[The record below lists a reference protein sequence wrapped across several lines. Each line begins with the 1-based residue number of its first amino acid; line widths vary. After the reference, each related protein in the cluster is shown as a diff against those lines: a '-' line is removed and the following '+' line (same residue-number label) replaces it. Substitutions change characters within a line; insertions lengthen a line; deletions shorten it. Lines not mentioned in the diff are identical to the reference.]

1 MKIPEI
7 ILIRSQH
14 KPGSLA
20 RILTV
25 IGEAGL
31 VVEGLRQVRRDHMST
46 TWEITIEPDDPR
58 ETDDVLA
65 AIDALDNANVLGRSD
80 RVFERH
86 RGGKTEVKSRM
97 EISSLERLR
106 DLYTPGVARVCLA
119 IHEDPALARTYTGL
133 WNSVAVITNG
143 TAVLGLG
150 DIGPVAGMPVMEG
163 KAALFAELVGISATP
178 ILISEKDP
186 KKIIEIIAAIAP
198 SFGAIQLEDIRAPEC
213 FEIEQALVER
223 LDRPVMHDDQHC
235 TAIVV
240 LAALLGATRRAGI
253 SLGQSIVGQI
263 GLGAAGL
270 GICDLLIKYGV
281 KGMVGA
287 DVNPMAQQR
296 LATMGGMP
304 MDLAGVM
311 ATADVVVATTGVKG
325 LIKAAMVRPGQVILA
340 LSNPEPEIEPEVAL
354 AAGAR
359 FATDGKVVNNVLGFP
374 GVFRGA
380 LDAHATRITDPML
393 IAAAETLAAL
403 ATGDALVPDP
413 LDRNV
418 HAQVAAAVKE
428 AAMGL
433 VLGAAGI

>member
-1 MKIPEI
+1 MKVPEI
-7 ILIRSQH
+7 ILVQSLH

-20 RILTV
+20 RVLTV
-25 IGEAGL
+25 IGEMGL
-31 VVEGLRQVRRDHMST
+31 TVEGLRQVRRDYQST

-58 ETDDVLA
+58 ETDDLLVALEK
-65 AIDALDNANVLGRSD
+65 LDNAKVLGRSD
-80 RVFERH
+80 RVFDRH
-86 RGGKTEVKSRM
+86 RGGKIEMKSRM
-97 EISSLERLR
+97 EISSIERLR

-119 IHEDPALARTYTGL
+119 IHENPSLARTFTGL
-133 WNSVAVITNG
+133 ANSVAVITNG
-143 TAVLGLG
+143 TAILGLG

-163 KAALFAELVGISATP
+163 KAALFAELVGISAVP
-178 ILISEKDP
+178 ILINEKDP
-186 KKIIEIIAAIAP
+186 AKLIEIIAAIAP

-213 FEIEQALVER
+213 FEIEQALIER

-240 LAALLGATRRAGI
+240 LAALLGATKRSGMK
-253 SLGQSIVGQI
+253 LTDCVVGQI

-281 KGMVGA
+281 KGTLGA
-287 DVNPMAQQR
+287 DLNPEAQQR
-296 LATMGGMP
+296 LVKMGGQP

-311 ATADVVVATTGVKG
+311 ANADVIVATTGVKG
-325 LIKAAMVRPGQVILA
+325 LIKPSMVRPGQVILA
-340 LSNPEPEIEPEVAL
+340 LSNPEPEIEPEKAL

-380 LDAHATRITDPML
+380 LDANALRITDAML
-393 IAAAETLAAL
+393 IAAAETLASL
-403 ATGDALVPDP
+403 AQGDSLVPDP

-418 HAQVAAAVKE
+418 HAKVAAAVKE
-428 AAMGL
+428 SALGL
-433 VLGAAGI
+433 VLGHAGI

>member
-1 MKIPEI
+1 MKVPEI
-7 ILIRSQH
+7 ILIQSLH

-20 RILTV
+20 RVLTV
-25 IGEAGL
+25 IGQAGL
-31 VVEGLRQVRRDHMST
+31 TVEGLRQVRRDYQST

-58 ETDDVLA
+58 ETDDLLVALEK
-65 AIDALDNANVLGRSD
+65 LDNAKVLGRSD
-80 RVFERH
+80 RVFDRH
-86 RGGKTEVKSRM
+86 RGGKIEMKSRM
-97 EISSLERLR
+97 EISSIERLR

-119 IHEDPALARTYTGL
+119 IHENPSLARTFTGL
-133 WNSVAVITNG
+133 ANSVAVITNG
-143 TAVLGLG
+143 TAILGLG

-163 KAALFAELVGISATP
+163 KAALFAELVGISAVP
-178 ILISEKDP
+178 ILINEKDP
-186 KKIIEIIAAIAP
+186 AKLIEIIAAIAP

-213 FEIEQALVER
+213 FEIEQALIER

-240 LAALLGATRRAGI
+240 LAALLGATKRSGLKLADCV
-253 SLGQSIVGQI
+253 VGQI

-281 KGMVGA
+281 KGTLGA
-287 DVNPMAQQR
+287 DLNPEAQQR
-296 LATMGGMP
+296 LVKMGGKP

-311 ATADVVVATTGVKG
+311 ANADVIVATTGVKG
-325 LIKAAMVRPGQVILA
+325 LIKPSMVRPGQVILA
-340 LSNPEPEIEPEVAL
+340 LSNPEPEIEPEKAL

-380 LDAHATRITDPML
+380 LDANALRITDAML
-393 IAAAETLAAL
+393 IAAAETLASL
-403 ATGDALVPDP
+403 AQGDSLVPDP

-428 AAMGL
+428 SALGL
-433 VLGAAGI
+433 VLGHAGI

>member
-1 MKIPEI
+1 MKVPEI

-20 RILTV
+20 RVLSV
-25 IGEAGL
+25 IADAGL
-31 VVEGLRQVRRDHMST
+31 VVEGLRQVRRDHSTT

-65 AIDALDNANVLGRSD
+65 AIDALDNAQVLGRSD

-86 RGGKTEVKSRM
+86 RGGKIEVRSRM

-119 IHEDPALARTYTGL
+119 IHEDPALARSYTWL
-133 WNSVAVITNG
+133 SNSVAVITNG
-143 TAVLGLG
+143 TAILGLG

-163 KAALFAELVGISATP
+163 KAALFAQLAGISAVP
-178 ILISEKDP
+178 ILINEKDP
-186 KKIIEIIAAIAP
+186 QKLVEIIVAISP

-213 FEIEQALVER
+213 FEVEQALIER
-223 LDRPVMHDDQHC
+223 LDRPVMHDDQHG
-235 TAIVV
+235 TAVVV
-240 LAALLGATRRAGI
+240 LAALLGATRRAGLRL
-253 SLGQSIVGQI
+253 SECVVGQI

-281 KGMVGA
+281 KGTLGSDLNPGA
-287 DVNPMAQQR
+287 QAR
-296 LATMGGMP
+296 LARMGGQP

-311 ATADVVVATTGVKG
+311 AHADVIVATTGVKG
-325 LIKAAMVRPGQVILA
+325 LIKPQMVRQGQVILA
-340 LSNPEPEIEPEVAL
+340 LSNPEPEIEPEKAL
-354 AAGAR
+354 AAGAL

-380 LDAHATRITDPML
+380 LDAHATRITDAML
-393 IAAAETLAAL
+393 IAAAETLAGL
-403 ATGDALVPDP
+403 AKGHALVPDP
-413 LDRNV
+413 LDLDV
-418 HAQVAAAVKE
+418 HAQVALAVKE

-433 VLGAAGI
+433 VLGSAGI

>member
-1 MKIPEI
+1 MKVPEI
-7 ILIRSQH
+7 ILIRSLH

-20 RILTV
+20 RVLTV

-31 VVEGLRQVRRDHMST
+31 TVEGLRQVRRDYQAT

-58 ETDDVLA
+58 ETDDLLESLSK
-65 AIDALDNANVLGRSD
+65 LDNAKVLGRSD
-80 RVFERH
+80 RVFDRH
-86 RGGKTEVKSRM
+86 RGGKIEMKSRM

-119 IHEDPALARTYTGL
+119 IHEDPSLARTFTGL
-133 WNSVAVITNG
+133 ANSVAVITNG
-143 TAVLGLG
+143 TAILGLG
-150 DIGPVAGMPVMEG
+150 DIGAVAGMPVMEG
-163 KAALFAELVGISATP
+163 KAALFAELVGISAVP
-178 ILISEKDP
+178 ILINEKDP
-186 KKIIEIIAAIAP
+186 KKLVEIIAAISP

-213 FEIEQALVER
+213 FEVEAALIEM

-240 LAALLGATRRAGI
+240 LAALLGATKRAG
-253 SLGQSIVGQI
+253 LRLNECVVGQI

-281 KGMVGA
+281 KATLGA
-287 DVNPMAQQR
+287 DLNEQAQAR
-296 LATMGGMP
+296 LAKMGGQP
-304 MDLAGVM
+304 MSLVDVM
-311 ATADVVVATTGVKG
+311 ANADVIVATTGVKG
-325 LIKAAMVRPGQVILA
+325 LIKPSMVRPGQVILA
-340 LSNPEPEIEPEVAL
+340 LSNPEPEIEPDKAL

-380 LDAHATRITDPML
+380 LDANASRITDAML
-393 IAAAETLAAL
+393 IAAAETLAGL

-413 LDRNV
+413 LDRSV

-428 AAMGL
+428 SAMGL
-433 VLGAAGI
+433 VLGHAGI